1 MTAQQRAELYQLTR
15 MLWWR
20 HELGQLSDEALEALL
35 NVLNGAR
42 QEIVKK
48 IRAELESLV
57 SVSEWRKDY
66 DQQVMVWLNE
76 VTAAARGTVTS
87 LITETSIGVALAS
100 VETYNSILSFEGAAK
115 SVKLVSGLT
124 RDQVRQFFVDQP
136 LGGRLLSE
144 WVDRSF
150 TSGAQQLMLDAIR
163 AGVMQGESYRKLE
176 RRVMDAAAQGFGITQ
191 REAATLVRTYVQ
203 SANTGAQEAVY
214 KQNEDIIR
222 GYKRVETLDNH
233 TCRICA
239 LMDGAKYG
247 LHEKK
252 PDLPAHPNCVVG
264 EMPVFAPDYVAAF
277 VSTYRGP
284 VFEII
289 FANGARVTATGNHMF
304 LTDKGFSPAK
314 SLNKGENVF
323 CGSAKIVSSGSFCP
337 YDDRQP
343 TRIDKIVDTFS
354 ESKGVSSVRVPAS
367 PKYLHGDGEFCQGYI
382 DIIAPECLLR
392 GDYETFF
399 HEFLGEDFFSKA
411 LDNTFPFNTKRYF
424 PPMFFGMWLASNC
437 HMSGR
442 SILDVF
448 LSGSSGHHQPVSFC
462 IPPNGDI
469 LVDKQ
474 RTNNCF
480 SRIVT
485 PPQFLHGL
493 SSEIKRDEFISRNTA
508 TNFPCRETNFMK
520 SPDNSVDGDS
530 EFMRHLGETL
540 VGKIP
545 FAQVVQVNVRDFF
558 GHVYD
563 LQTIST
569 LYQVNGMVTSNCRG
583 VYLPLLKSFR
593 ELGLDMDEFEDVAR
607 PWAIRGTG
615 NLGTSGAKIEEYGT
629 SKEDFHGWLMS
640 LPEDSQLKTSI
651 GPVRLRLLKEGKVSW
666 DELSNKQT
674 GLPYTL
680 KELGFD
686 EQGNPL

>member
-1 MTAQQRAELYQLTR
+1 MTAKQRAELYQLTR

-35 NVLNGAR
+35 DVLNGAR

-48 IRAELESLV
+48 IRAELEGLV

-66 DQQVMVWLNE
+66 DQQVVAWLNE

-100 VETYNSILSFEGAAK
+100 VETYNSILSFEGAAT

-252 PDLPAHPNCVVG
+252 PDLPAHPNC
-264 EMPVFAPDYVAAF
+264 
-277 VSTYRGP
+277 
-284 VFEII
+284 
-289 FANGARVTATGNHMF
+289 
-304 LTDKGFSPAK
+304 
-314 SLNKGENVF
+314 
-323 CGSAKIVSSGSFCP
+323 
-337 YDDRQP
+337 
-343 TRIDKIVDTFS
+343 
-354 ESKGVSSVRVPAS
+354 
-367 PKYLHGDGEFCQGYI
+367 
-382 DIIAPECLLR
+382 
-392 GDYETFF
+392 
-399 HEFLGEDFFSKA
+399 
-411 LDNTFPFNTKRYF
+411 
-424 PPMFFGMWLASNC
+424 
-437 HMSGR
+437 
-442 SILDVF
+442 
-448 LSGSSGHHQPVSFC
+448 
-462 IPPNGDI
+462 
-469 LVDKQ
+469 
-474 RTNNCF
+474 
-480 SRIVT
+480 
-485 PPQFLHGL
+485 
-493 SSEIKRDEFISRNTA
+493 
-508 TNFPCRETNFMK
+508 
-520 SPDNSVDGDS
+520 
-530 EFMRHLGETL
+530 
-540 VGKIP
+540 
-545 FAQVVQVNVRDFF
+545 
-558 GHVYD
+558 
-563 LQTIST
+563 
-569 LYQVNGMVTSNCRG
+569 RG

-593 ELGLDMDEFEDVAR
+593 ELGLDMDEFEEVAR

-651 GPVRLRLLKEGKVSW
+651 GPMRLRLLKEGKVNW

-686 EQGNPL
+686 EQGNPI

>member
-1 MTAQQRAELYQLTR
+1 MTAKQRAELYQLTR

-35 NVLNGAR
+35 DVLNGAR

-48 IRAELESLV
+48 IRAELEGLV

-66 DQQVMVWLNE
+66 DQQVVAWLNE

-163 AGVMQGESYRKLE
+163 TGVMQGESYRKLE

-214 KQNEDIIR
+214 KQNEDIIT

-252 PDLPAHPNCVVG
+252 PDLPAHPNC
-264 EMPVFAPDYVAAF
+264 
-277 VSTYRGP
+277 
-284 VFEII
+284 
-289 FANGARVTATGNHMF
+289 
-304 LTDKGFSPAK
+304 
-314 SLNKGENVF
+314 
-323 CGSAKIVSSGSFCP
+323 
-337 YDDRQP
+337 
-343 TRIDKIVDTFS
+343 
-354 ESKGVSSVRVPAS
+354 
-367 PKYLHGDGEFCQGYI
+367 
-382 DIIAPECLLR
+382 
-392 GDYETFF
+392 
-399 HEFLGEDFFSKA
+399 
-411 LDNTFPFNTKRYF
+411 
-424 PPMFFGMWLASNC
+424 
-437 HMSGR
+437 
-442 SILDVF
+442 
-448 LSGSSGHHQPVSFC
+448 
-462 IPPNGDI
+462 
-469 LVDKQ
+469 
-474 RTNNCF
+474 
-480 SRIVT
+480 
-485 PPQFLHGL
+485 
-493 SSEIKRDEFISRNTA
+493 
-508 TNFPCRETNFMK
+508 
-520 SPDNSVDGDS
+520 
-530 EFMRHLGETL
+530 
-540 VGKIP
+540 
-545 FAQVVQVNVRDFF
+545 
-558 GHVYD
+558 
-563 LQTIST
+563 
-569 LYQVNGMVTSNCRG
+569 RG

-593 ELGLDMDEFEDVAR
+593 ELGLDMDEFEEVPGPGPSGHRQPGVHPAR
-607 PWAIRGTG
+607 ENRGIRHQQR
-615 NLGTSGAKIEEYGT
+615 
-629 SKEDFHGWLMS
+629 DFHGWLMS

-686 EQGNPL
+686 EQGNSL